1 MNKLIRTKIML
12 DEEPFHQK
20 MLRMNYDIPLGET
33 YKCIKICFDA
43 VGADENIYCTPDI
56 YEYSS
61 DCIDEIKV
69 FDRDT
74 FFDAVFMYALPIALK
89 YPGAKTG
96 IFDKSL
102 KWYIRLFVDDPEN
115 VSGDDLLSANF
126 ELYTSDNYIE
136 AAKSKIERQIEGHL
150 ILEGA
155 KKYLEQIGEY

>member
-43 VGADENIYCTPDI
+43 VGADENIYSTPDI